1 MPTSKNAEWPK
12 VKFGD
17 VVRKVNNKLDPETSG
32 LERYIAG
39 EHMDTDNLRIYRW
52 GTIGDGYLG
61 PAFTSHF
68 LPGQVLYGS
77 RRTYLRKVAVPDF
90 EGICANT
97 TFVLE
102 PSSPELLQEFL
113 PHVMSA
119 ESFHEFSI
127 AKSKGS
133 VNPYINYSDLVDY
146 EFVLP
151 PVTDQEQVCK
161 TLNALDFVVESYT
174 STASSTADLIRSLS
188 VNELEKSGAET
199 LPFSALANIE
209 RGVSYKSSDYTEDGV
224 GRPFLTLK
232 SVTRDGRYSPSGIKW
247 VRDSFALKNRVEPG
261 DLFFAN
267 TDLTPGRLLVGSPFF
282 LSDEEGLADACFSMD
297 LSRVNATDPRVT
309 NEYIYFALNLPRVRQ
324 VMRNLTGGST
334 VGHLR
339 LSGVSEIEIPV
350 LAESEMRTF
359 ICQMRSVKTLQ
370 RNLDDHLAKLRIVRS
385 SVLQSLIGGG
395 DHV

>member
-1 MPTSKNAEWPK
+1 M
-12 VKFGD
+12 KFGD
-17 VVRKVNNKLDPETSG
+17 VVRNVNATTKDPASIGLDRVVGLDHMDPESLPLKRWDELSELNEGTSF
-32 LERYIAG
+32 
-39 EHMDTDNLRIYRW
+39 TRIFR
-52 GTIGDGYLG
+52 
-61 PAFTSHF
+61 S
-68 LPGQVLYGS
+68 GQVLFGK
-77 RRTYLRKVAVPDF
+77 RRAYQKKVSVPDF
-90 EGICANT
+90 DGICSGDILV
-97 TFVLE
+97 FE
-102 PSSPELLQEFL
+102 PASDLLLPDFL
-113 PHVMSA
+113 PYIVQSDGFFEHALGTSA
-119 ESFHEFSI
+119 GSLSPRTKWQEL
-127 AKSKGS
+127 AK
-133 VNPYINYSDLVDY
+133 Y

-247 VRDSFALKNRVEPG
+247 VRDSFALKNRIEPG

-370 RNLDDHLAKLRIVRS
+370 RNLDNHLAKLRIVRS

>member
-17 VVRKVNNKLDPETSG
+17 VVRKVNKKLDPETSG

-39 EHMDTDNLRIYRW
+39 EHMDTDNLRISRW

-119 ESFHEFSI
+119 ESFHAFSI

-151 PVTDQEQVCK
+151 PVEEQGRIAQVLASVDMAIDRLLSINTELLSRCIAQDGK
-161 TLNALDFVVESYT
+161 GAKLRKASGTLGDAAEFINGFPFKPSQLSGTGMPVVRIKQLLDES
-174 STASSTADLIRSLS
+174 
-188 VNELEKSGAET
+188 EMC
-199 LPFSALANIE
+199 
-209 RGVSYKSSDYTEDGV
+209 
-224 GRPFLTLK
+224 
-232 SVTRDGRYSPSGIKW
+232 
-247 VRDSFALKNRVEPG
+247 
-261 DLFFAN
+261 
-267 TDLTPGRLLVGSPFF
+267 DLTDVDTPERNLLNHGDIVFSWSGTLALRTWTRGPAILNQHLFKVVPKPGFETGWVKAVLEAAIPDLSKLAHGSTMKHITKPKLLNYKIAIPDRAEQIWIAKTFERLQ
-282 LSDEEGLADACFSMD
+282 GLRSHLDHQVKD
-297 LSRVNATDPRVT
+297 LSRLKSSLMSMMQEGAQN
-309 NEYIYFALNLPRVRQ
+309 VR
-324 VMRNLTGGST
+324 
-334 VGHLR
+334 
-339 LSGVSEIEIPV
+339 
-350 LAESEMRTF
+350 
-359 ICQMRSVKTLQ
+359 
-370 RNLDDHLAKLRIVRS
+370 
-385 SVLQSLIGGG
+385 
-395 DHV
+395 